1 MPAAFAEHS
10 KGATVAEEGTP
21 TGPRQPRADRCPPP
35 PRTLP
40 PGACQA
46 TRCQA
51 DSECPR
57 HRRCCYNGCAY
68 ACLEAVP
75 PPPVLDWLVQ
85 PKPRWLGGNGW
96 LLDGPEESLQAET
109 CSTTED
115 GTEPLLC
122 PSGYECHIL
131 RPGDPA
137 QGIPNHGQCVKQRQ
151 QTEGRILRQKLHKE
165 YPASGPMDAF
175 AGPHRPARP
184 SPEAAKIPQRSSAL
198 TILSFSS
205 AIFAPPTAARPEVNR
220 FPDNQRNR

>member
-1 MPAAFAEHS
+1 MAILITHNMFIYNLTRALSFLLLLGSSSAQGTWEAMLPARLAEKS
-10 KGATVAEEGTP
+10 RAEEVAA
-21 TGPRQPRADRCPPP
+21 TGSRQPHADRCPPP

-96 LLDGPEESLQAET
+96 LLDGPEEVLQAET

-115 GTEPLLC
+115 GAEPLLC

-131 RPGDPA
+131 QPGDEA
-137 QGIPNHGQCVKQRQ
+137 QGIPNHGQCVKQRRQ
-151 QTEGRILRQKLHKE
+151 AEGRVLRQRLHKE
-165 YPASGPMDAF
+165 YPEGDSKNVAEPGK
-175 AGPHRPARP
+175 GQ
-184 SPEAAKIPQRSSAL
+184 QRH
-198 TILSFSS
+198 
-205 AIFAPPTAARPEVNR
+205 
-220 FPDNQRNR
+220 FP

>member
-1 MPAAFAEHS
+1 MPPTSLGMGSRGRKVVWALSFLLLLLEASSAKNVWKRALPARLAEKS
-10 KGATVAEEGTP
+10 RAEDAGAPG
-21 TGPRQPRADRCPPP
+21 GPRQPRADRCPPP

-46 TRCQA
+46 ARCQA

-96 LLDGPEESLQAET
+96 LLDGPEEVLQAEA

-115 GTEPLLC
+115 GAEPLLC

-131 RPGDPA
+131 SPGDMA
-137 QGIPNHGQCVKQRQ
+137 EGIPNRGQCVKQRRPAD
-151 QTEGRILRQKLHKE
+151 GRILRHRFYKE
-165 YPASGPMDAF
+165 YPEGDSKNVAEPGR
-175 AGPHRPARP
+175 GQ
-184 SPEAAKIPQRSSAL
+184 QRH
-198 TILSFSS
+198 F
-205 AIFAPPTAARPEVNR
+205 
-220 FPDNQRNR
+220 Q